1 MMLLNPFV
9 LGGLVSSY
17 ANWAQVQVY
26 LDVDYTGTLTD
37 AKGHTVTAFG
47 NAQVST
53 ALGFPTALFDGT
65 GDYLSVAVATD
76 CYLSNGDFRIRGK
89 MRAASL
95 GVRVIAE
102 GWGGTAG
109 VSSFYVQLNNGS
121 GQIQAGIYVGAG
133 TAGVCTS
140 SNGVIS
146 TGVDYDWEFGR
157 SGSNFQ
163 LSIDGV
169 SVGTAT
175 SSSAANNGPSD
186 MSIGGEPGS
195 PSFGFDGHIWGL
207 SIEPGVTG
215 HTGSFTPDPLYL
227 P

>member
-9 LGGLVSSY
+9 MAGSASSY
-17 ANWAQVQVY
+17 AYWSQVAVY
-26 LDVDYTGTLTD
+26 LDVNVTGTLTD
-37 AKGHTVTAFG
+37 AKGHVITPTF

-53 ALGFPTALFDGT
+53 ALGFPTALFDGS
-65 GDYLSVAVATD
+65 GDYLSVAVGTD
-76 CYLSNGDFRIRGK
+76 CYLSSGDFRIRLK

-102 GWGGTAG
+102 GFGGTPG
-109 VSSFYVQLNNGS
+109 TSSFYIQLNNGS
-121 GQIQAGIYVGAG
+121 GQIQAGIYVGSG

-146 TGVDYDWEFGR
+146 TGVTYDVEFGR

-163 LSIDGV
+163 LSVDGV

-175 SSSAANNGPSD
+175 SASAANNGPSD
-186 MSIGGEPGS
+186 MLIGGEIGATPFS
-195 PSFGFDGHIWGL
+195 FDGHIWGF

-227 P
+227 